1 MKKLFIGIDGGGS
14 NTKLLLT
21 DINLNLL
28 EESIGGPSNFLKIGL
43 DSASRNVYE
52 LAIPFIHKYKESR
65 FYIVIGT
72 AGAGR
77 KNDAEEFE
85 FNLKK
90 YFNQNTKIKVVSDAE
105 ITLKGAFKNED
116 GAILIAGTGSI
127 LYYKSGEGVN
137 RVGGFGRLI
146 GDEGS
151 GYSIG
156 RKGLNTL
163 AKILDGRLHSS
174 ILMNLAEEKFG
185 INSQELLIT
194 KVYKESFNI
203 ASFSEVVIEAANQGD
218 NYSLDIIKEEAEE
231 LFIHITTLIRKENLK
246 ELNLVLTG
254 GLLSNDNIFKS
265 TLINKINKELP
276 QVEVVNPKHPPEYGA
291 VLIAKEISSENN
303 EN

>member
-1 MKKLFIGIDGGGS
+1 MKKFLVGIDGGGS

-28 EESIGGPSNFLKIGL
+28 EESVGGPSNFLKIGL
-43 DSASRNVYE
+43 DSASQNVYE
-52 LAIPFIHKYKESR
+52 LVIPFIHKYKESR

-77 KNDAEEFE
+77 KNDADEFE

-90 YFNQNTKIKVVSDAE
+90 YFYQNAVVKVVSDAG
-105 ITLKGAFKNED
+105 ITLKGAFENED

-127 LYYKSGEGVN
+127 LYYKSDKVVN

-151 GYSIG
+151 GFSIG

-163 AKILDGRLHSS
+163 AKIFDGRLLSS
-174 ILMNLAEEKFG
+174 LLMNLAEEKFE

-218 NYSLDIIKEEAEE
+218 KYSLDILKEEAEE

-246 ELNLVLTG
+246 KLNLVLTG

-276 QVEVVNPKHPPEYGA
+276 QVEVVNPKHSPEYGA
-291 VLIAKEISSENN
+291 VLIAKEIITEKNGN
-303 EN
+303 

>member
-1 MKKLFIGIDGGGS
+1 MKKFLVGIDGGGS

-21 DINLNLL
+21 DINLNIL
-28 EESIGGPSNFLKIGL
+28 ETSIGGPSNFLKIGL

-52 LAIPFIHKYKESR
+52 LVIPFIHKYKESR

-77 KNDAEEFE
+77 KNDADEFE

-90 YFNQNTKIKVVSDAE
+90 YFYQNAVVKVVSDAG
-105 ITLKGAFKNED
+105 ITLKGAFENED

-127 LYYKSGEGVN
+127 LYYKSDKVVN

-174 ILMNLAEEKFG
+174 PLMNLAEEKFE

-203 ASFSEVVIEAANQGD
+203 ASFSEVVIEAAIQGD
-218 NYSLDIIKEEAEE
+218 KYSLDIIKEEAEE
-231 LFIHITTLIRKENLK
+231 LFNHITTLIRKENLT

-276 QVEVVNPKHPPEYGA
+276 QVEVVNPKHSPEYGA
-291 VLIAKEISSENN
+291 VLIAKEIITEKNGN
-303 EN
+303 

>member
-1 MKKLFIGIDGGGS
+1 MKKFLVGIDGGGS

-21 DINLNLL
+21 DTNLNIL
-28 EESIGGPSNFLKIGL
+28 EESVGGPSNFLKIGHE
-43 DSASRNVYE
+43 SASRNIYE
-52 LAIPFIHKYKESR
+52 LVIPFIHKYKNDE

-85 FNLKK
+85 LNLRNSF
-90 YFNQNTKIKVVSDAE
+90 YRNTVVKVVSDAE
-105 ITLKGAFKNED
+105 ITLKGAFENEK

-127 LYYKSGEGVN
+127 LYYKSDREVS

-163 AKILDGRLHSS
+163 AKILDGRLQSS
-174 ILMNLAEEKFG
+174 GIRIIAEEKFE
-185 INSQELLIT
+185 INSQESLIN
-194 KVYKESFNI
+194 KVYKGSFDI
-203 ASFSEVVIEAANQGD
+203 ASFAEVVIEAAKQRD
-218 NYSLDIIKEEAEE
+218 EYSLKILEEEAVE
-231 LFIHITTLIRKENLK
+231 LFDHITTLIGKENLK
-246 ELNLVLTG
+246 KLNLVLTG

-265 TLINKINKELP
+265 ILMNKIKKELP
-276 QVEVVNPKHPPEYGA
+276 QVEVVNPKHSPEYGA
-291 VLIAKEISSENN
+291 LLISKEIITEKN

>member
-1 MKKLFIGIDGGGS
+1 MKKFLIGIDGGGS

-28 EESIGGPSNFLKIGL
+28 EESVGGPSNFLKIGL

-52 LAIPFIHKYKESR
+52 LVIPFIHKYKENR

-77 KNDAEEFE
+77 KNDADEFE

-90 YFNQNTKIKVVSDAE
+90 YFYQNAVVKVISDAG
-105 ITLKGAFKNED
+105 ITLKGAFENED

-127 LYYKSGEGVN
+127 LYYKSDKVIN

-163 AKILDGRLHSS
+163 AKILDGRLQSS
-174 ILMNLAEEKFG
+174 LLMNLAEEKFE

-218 NYSLDIIKEEAEE
+218 KYSLDILKEETEE

-246 ELNLVLTG
+246 KLNLVLTG

-276 QVEVVNPKHPPEYGA
+276 QVEVVNPKHSPEYGA
-291 VLIAKEISSENN
+291 VLIAKEIITEKNGN
-303 EN
+303 

>member
-1 MKKLFIGIDGGGS
+1 MKKFLVGIDGGGS

-21 DINLNLL
+21 DINLNIL
-28 EESIGGPSNFLKIGL
+28 ETSIGGPSNFLKIGL

-52 LAIPFIHKYKESR
+52 LVIPFIHKYKESR

-77 KNDAEEFE
+77 KNDADEFE

-90 YFNQNTKIKVVSDAE
+90 YFYQNAVVKVVSDAG
-105 ITLKGAFKNED
+105 ITLKGAFENED

-127 LYYKSGEGVN
+127 LYYKSDKVVN

-174 ILMNLAEEKFG
+174 PLMNLAEEKFE

-203 ASFSEVVIEAANQGD
+203 ASFSEVVIEAAIQGD
-218 NYSLDIIKEEAEE
+218 KYSLDIIKEEAEE

-246 ELNLVLTG
+246 KLNLVLTG

-276 QVEVVNPKHPPEYGA
+276 QVEVVNPKHSPEYGA
-291 VLIAKEISSENN
+291 VLIAKEIITEKNGN
-303 EN
+303 